1 MLIVIDGDDHGPEPF
16 ELDESDDPEVE
27 YEGPEGTYSDT
38 QLAEMLMSA
47 NPQLSVAEID
57 ALLHEPRKLLSR
69 FNRRDL
75 QQIERDVWEIVSGYP
90 VTCDQTRQSIME
102 AASDPKCVPKIQL
115 VVLIRAVESFSGFVT
130 IRCNDDHHPGAVC
143 DRLRRCCV
151 VGRALGRPGESA
163 WRPDAALLHLSAVW
177 VRKRAGVKPPPLLYW
192 TIGVPENFCPGAFK
206 HRAHG
211 FRDMQK
217 CICTPET
224 ETLPEF
230 MLSPD

>member
-16 ELDESDDPEVE
+16 EIYESDDPEVE

-75 QQIERDVWEIVSGYP
+75 QQIEREVWETVPGYP
-90 VTCDQTRQSIME
+90 VTCDQTRQSIIE

-130 IRCNDDHHPGAVC
+130 IRCNDDH
-143 DRLRRCCV
+143 
-151 VGRALGRPGESA
+151 ALERFVIDYA
-163 WRPDAALLHLSAVW
+163 DASWWAELWDDL
-177 VRKRAGVKPPPLLYW
+177 VK
-192 TIGVPENFCPGAFK
+192 
-206 HRAHG
+206 AHG
-211 FRDMQK
+211 DQ
-217 CICTPET
+217 TPH
-224 ETLPEF
+224 F
-230 MLSPD
+230 FI